1 MAALSGKC
9 EASPPETFTL
19 AVTGEGAAGRL
30 DQFLARQ
37 LGWSRA
43 RLQKL
48 LKSGRVLVNGAL
60 RPASY
65 RVREGDTVVVSVPEP
80 APVISP
86 PKPCPWPFSLK
97 TKTSWW

>member
-1 MAALSGKC
+1 MSLNSAARTSQLLVA
-9 EASPPETFTL
+9 ETL
-19 AVTGEGAAGRL
+19 ALTVAAAGSRRRL

-48 LKSGRVLVNGAL
+48 LKSGRVLVNGEM

-65 RVREGDTVVVSVPEP
+65 RVRAGDAVLVCGAGALAQPPRPRSP
-80 APVISP
+80 APGDP
-86 PKPCPWPFSLK
+86 L
-97 TKTSWW
+97 